1 MKIPNLKFKIKK
13 PPKKWLIFS
22 AVSLV
27 SLILAA
33 VCAIMFN
40 ASGRSLKSQ
49 QAAETWAGGS
59 GVKYAQISVFAPSG
73 SLDTGKIA
81 GFRQKIISSVKD
93 TMPKSVK
100 NVYTDAYCAFG
111 KTSVTGDHG
120 SSDASVIAVGG
131 NYFLFHPLELV
142 SGTYFSESDVMH
154 DRVVLD
160 ETLAWKLFGGSNL
173 AGMTVTI
180 GDKPFVVAG
189 VVKRESDKSDRTA
202 YDGGAGLYMLYD
214 AYNSLGAASSGVTD
228 TSSDTGT
235 AAGSS
240 SGNATGTGASSG
252 TGTGTSSGAG
262 AGTESTAAAP
272 IVCYEVVMPNPV
284 KAFAAGFAQTELNAD
299 KSLEIVEN
307 SSRFT
312 SGSIYKNVLKNYG
325 KRTMHT
331 NGIEFPYWENAARL
345 TENRCGVLLA
355 LRIFFLLCPAVF
367 AIILIIKLYIH
378 IKRKLKAEY
387 LVLKDRYEERTLF
400 SHMKGSDDD
409 GGTDA

>member
-22 AVSLV
+22 AVSLA

-33 VCAIMFN
+33 VCVIMFN

-73 SLDTGKIA
+73 GLDTGKIA
-81 GFRQKIISSVKD
+81 GFRQKIIASVKD

-120 SSDASVIAVGG
+120 SSDASVVAVGG
-131 NYFLFHPLELV
+131 NYFLFHPLDLV

-173 AGMTVTI
+173 TGMTVTI
-180 GDKPFVVAG
+180 GGKPFVVAG
-189 VVKRESDKSDRTA
+189 VVKRESDKSDKTA

-214 AYNSLGAASSGVTD
+214 AYNSLSAAPSGTTD
-228 TSSDTGT
+228 TPSGTGT

-252 TGTGTSSGAG
+252 TGTSTSSGT
-262 AGTESTAAAP
+262 GTGKESTAAAP
-272 IVCYEVVMPNPV
+272 IICYEVVMPSPV
-284 KAFAAGFAQTELNAD
+284 KAFASGLAQTELNAD

-312 SGSIYKNVLKNYG
+312 SGSIYKNVLRNYG

-331 NGIEFPYWENAARL
+331 NGIAFPYWENAARL
-345 TENRCGVLLA
+345 TENRCGILLA
-355 LRIFFLLCPAVF
+355 LRIIFLLCPVVF
-367 AIILIIKLYIH
+367 AVILIIKLYIY

-387 LVLKDRYEERTLF
+387 LILKDRYEERTLF

-409 GGTDA
+409 G